1 MGCVFMLSVPD
12 AWISN
17 WKPGYVWDAGAGI
30 VANPQNGHGTWWPGA
45 KLVNGQQ
52 YDHGLTWGG
61 DYWITPAGI
70 ALCDPSA
77 FAVLSPR
84 MFNSQGY
91 APNGRHASQSA
102 AIWVQAGGN
111 SAAAA
116 ALVAMFPAI
125 GPNPG
130 PGPQPT
136 PVPVPSP
143 TPTPVPSP
151 TGHDFDTVM
160 AAMAKKWQ
168 GNWMAER
175 EIGGIKA
182 EGDKI
187 IAAGGA

>member
-1 MGCVFMLSVPD
+1 
-12 AWISN
+12 
-17 WKPGYVWDAGAGI
+17 
-30 VANPQNGHGTWWPGA
+30 
-45 KLVNGQQ
+45 
-52 YDHGLTWGG
+52 
-61 DYWITPAGI
+61 
-70 ALCDPSA
+70 
-77 FAVLSPR
+77 
-84 MFNSQGY
+84 
-91 APNGRHASQSA
+91 
-102 AIWVQAGGN
+102 
-111 SAAAA
+111 
-116 ALVAMFPAI
+116 MFPAI